1 MSAFLI
7 SLYNYFQRHRK
18 VFWGSMFLT
27 FALAAY
33 FAAVAKSPVTAAVLI
48 MEITGSTHYMLTL
61 VMVSMTAYRVAD
73 MAGGKHIYEQLLE
86 YSLNKK
92 K

>member
-1 MSAFLI
+1 
-7 SLYNYFQRHRK
+7 
-18 VFWGSMFLT
+18 
-27 FALAAY
+27 
-33 FAAVAKSPVTAAVLI
+33 

-61 VMVSMTAYRVAD
+61 VMVSMTAYMVAD
-73 MAGGKHIYEQLLE
+73 MAGGKPIYEQLLE